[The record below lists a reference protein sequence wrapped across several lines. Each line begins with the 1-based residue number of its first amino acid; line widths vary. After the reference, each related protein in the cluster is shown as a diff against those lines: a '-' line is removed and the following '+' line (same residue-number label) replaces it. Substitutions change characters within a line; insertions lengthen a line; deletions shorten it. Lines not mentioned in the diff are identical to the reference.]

1 MNTKALIAGAVCL
14 VVGAGAGY
22 FGASHQFS
30 EEHEFCTE
38 YSGFFDV
45 YTEIKE
51 SYLKDIS
58 TLNKT
63 RIEEEMVKGFVSGLD
78 DRFSSY
84 RTNEEEKTLWVNSAP
99 STVSSGFSV
108 ERDYKTKMIKVV
120 TVEDGLQAEKMGL
133 CADDLITAID
143 GTEVTADNYCDVVE
157 MLLGKDKTHMDL
169 QIRRGSQELA
179 IDFERVNNGEDK
191 SIKINS
197 RMLENNIGYVEF
209 NAFSSFLTGGVG
221 YFTDEMEKL
230 ENESEL
236 KGLIID
242 LRKNHGGASTEPI
255 EIFDY
260 FADSGSKTWDEDK
273 NGNISEEMFTT
284 DGVEYEMPVVVLVS
298 GNTYSSAE
306 KLTALFQ
313 STKRGTIVGTQTGGK
328 GVYQDQ
334 IPLEDGTA
342 VTLVQGYYYVNDVP
356 NFHEIGITPDIV
368 IDMDEELIGT
378 DKDIQLKKAIEL
390 LS

>member
-1 MNTKALIAGAVCL
+1 MKKNIIITAVVCL
-14 VVGAGAGY
+14 TAGTAAGY
-22 FGASHQFS
+22 FGASCQFGR
-30 EEHEFCTE
+30 EHEFCSE

-45 YTEIKE
+45 YSKIKD

-58 TLNKT
+58 TLNKN
-63 RIEEEMVKGFVSGLD
+63 RIEEEMVKGFVNGLD

-84 RTNEEEKTLWVNSAP
+84 RTREEEQTGYVNSAP
-99 STVSSGFSV
+99 STKSSGFSI
-108 ERDYKTKMIKVV
+108 ERDSKTKMIKVV
-120 TVEDGLQAEKMGL
+120 TVEKGSQAEKMGL
-133 CADDLITAID
+133 CADDLITAVN
-143 GTEVTADNYCDVVE
+143 GAEVTADNYCDIVE
-157 MLLGKDKTHMDL
+157 SLLGKDKTHMDL
-169 QIRRGSQELA
+169 KILRDGQEMD
-179 IDFERVNNGEDK
+179 IDFERVNNGYDK
-191 SIKINS
+191 SIQISS

-209 NAFSSFLTGGVG
+209 NKFSSFMTNGVG
-221 YFTDEMEKL
+221 YFTDEMNKL
-230 ENESEL
+230 ESESEL

-242 LRKNHGGASTEPI
+242 LRENHGGSSTEPI

-260 FADSGSKTWDEDK
+260 FADSGSKTWNEDK

-284 DGVEYEMPVVVLVS
+284 DGVEYEMPVVLLVS

-306 KLTALFQ
+306 KLAALFQ

-356 NFHEIGITPDIV
+356 NYNGVGITPDVV
-368 IDMDEELIGT
+368 IKMDNELIGT
-378 DKDIQLKKAIEL
+378 DEDIQLKKAIEL